1 MFTIRR
7 AELQDAENISHL
19 VRTLLPFFTIHAD
32 GRGAELFLETVSIGG
47 MTQILQSDDF
57 RYFVAENDN
66 GQGHPT
72 LAGVVA
78 LRRLNGRFSHVYH
91 WFVAPAFHG
100 QGLGRQLWQFILDDA
115 VQTSDPER
123 LTVNASVFAHPLYRH
138 YGFVDTA
145 ERQEQHGLAFIPMEL
160 KIR

>member
-1 MFTIRR
+1 MSERQ
-7 AELQDAENISHL
+7 AKDA
-19 VRTLLPFFTIHAD
+19 
-32 GRGAELFLETVSIGG
+32 
-47 MTQILQSDDF
+47 Q
-57 RYFVAENDN
+57 
-66 GQGHPT
+66 GQHS

-78 LRRLNGRFSHVYH
+78 LRRLNDRFSHVYH

-115 VQTSDPER
+115 IQTSNPER
-123 LTVNASVFAHPLYRH
+123 LSVNASVFAHPLYRH
-138 YGFVDTA
+138 FGFVDTA